1 MQNSRTRGRRIYLKG
16 NDHVRLAIYKNRLLG
31 VKGLDYDW
39 STFALMERGI
49 YPMMLAPARKPG
61 KTSRVRPL
69 NPEEYQRLR
78 DSFLA
83 AAINLEG
90 KEVIDARLKEAHQGI

>member
-1 MQNSRTRGRRIYLKG
+1 MENSKNRRRRIYLKG
-16 NDHVRLAIYKNRLLG
+16 NDHIRLAIYKNRLLG
-31 VKGLDYDW
+31 VKGFDYDW
-39 STFALMERGI
+39 STYAFMERGI
-49 YPMMLAPARKPG
+49 YPMLLAPAPKPG
-61 KTSRVRPL
+61 KASRVRPL

-90 KEVIDARLKEAHQGI
+90 KEVIEARLAETHQGI